1 MRNIKSTKMVD
12 VSSWSLLKYDIAVD
26 DTVRLIDE
34 YFSAVINTV
43 GVDIEIEGQ
52 VIKRQIPRKENNGGL
67 KEL

>member
-1 MRNIKSTKMVD
+1 
-12 VSSWSLLKYDIAVD
+12 LKYDIAVD